1 MYNKPKNVSY
11 QNLIKQI
18 EFIEK
23 HYHVGSVVTRA
34 RYRNA
39 VRAYIR
45 FLESKINENNN
56 R

>member
-1 MYNKPKNVSY
+1 MYNKSKNISY

-18 EFIEK
+18 EFIENQ
-23 HYHVGSVVTRA
+23 YHVGSVMTRA

-56 R
+56 C